1 MKPKLRILLLL
12 IALATV
18 ATGLIQVFA
27 PGWVLGIVGASV
39 TPTTRHFFA
48 IVGMFMFLFGGL
60 LIQALYSE
68 QSNRAAIF
76 WCGLQKLGASIAVF
90 IGIAKGLFAPLA
102 AAVAGFDLLSG
113 ILIMLYLRMKS
124 EL

>member
-1 MKPKLRILLLL
+1 MKPKLRIVLLL

-27 PGWVLGIVGASV
+27 PGFVLHIVGAAV

-60 LIQALYSE
+60 LLQALYSE
-68 QSNRAAIF
+68 QSSRAAIF
-76 WCGLQKLGASIAVF
+76 WCGLQKAGASIAVF

-102 AAVAGFDLLSG
+102 AAVASFDLLSAV
-113 ILIMLYLRMKS
+113 LIFLFLRMKD
-124 EL
+124 EP